1 MEMPVEKKK
10 SKTGA
15 IIGTVAAVLLCGC
28 PGLIGL
34 CLGATSAIASF
45 IPGAQI
51 DIFGSKD
58 AQSALIW
65 GLVSV
70 CGGVIFIAIP
80 IVVGVLTLR
89 KKKPA
94 ELAPVLPNEPLP
106 PVS

>member
-1 MEMPVEKKK
+1 MEMPIEKKE

-15 IIGTVAAVLLCGC
+15 IIGTVATVLLCGC
-28 PGLIGL
+28 PGLSM
-34 CLGATSAIASF
+34 CLFGVYAATGQMPDFISGYGQMPGWSGFAS
-45 IPGAQI
+45 ICV
-51 DIFGSKD
+51 S
-58 AQSALIW
+58 LI
-65 GLVSV
+65 LV
-70 CGGVIFIAIP
+70 AIP